1 MCARRRRFERMSEG
15 ETKKNPK
22 RKRVK
27 RLEKE
32 RKKERKTEEEE
43 GRNSTE
49 TVQKQSMPIKCFVA
63 LQWKIFSFVLWKF
76 SRRVEAAS
84 FSHSFIST
92 LDQCALFGKHEKRW
106 ESKYLQLKCCF
117 FYRQFVCKIFFYLNR
132 WVFWDIFDAF
142 LLFTFDMTGWLW
154 FYYGHFCHAFHF
166 KFHDSKLL
174 CYSKKSDLFGSFQW
188 VSSLWYIRYFEGSQR
203 RWYAHPCDRFEC
215 TMHISFF
222 NYLNKPPLS
231 WSQHKNRT
239 SKVDDTFRFN

>member
-1 MCARRRRFERMSEG
+1 MLKRRCARGDDGLKEWAG
-15 ETKKNPK
+15 AKQKKNPK

-106 ESKYLQLKCCF
+106 ESKYLQLKCWFFSVNSFARYF
-117 FYRQFVCKIFFYLNR
+117 FYMNR
-132 WVFWDIFDAF
+132 WVFFIWDIFDAF

-154 FYYGHFCHAFHF
+154 FYYGHFCNAFHSNF
-166 KFHDSKLL
+166 
-174 CYSKKSDLFGSFQW
+174 
-188 VSSLWYIRYFEGSQR
+188 
-203 RWYAHPCDRFEC
+203 
-215 TMHISFF
+215 MISNCCATPRNQICLDPF
-222 NYLNKPPLS
+222 NGFP
-231 WSQHKNRT
+231 
-239 SKVDDTFRFN
+239 VCDTFDTLKDLNAVGTFTLVTVLSAQCTYPFSTT

>member
-106 ESKYLQLKCCF
+106 ESKYLQLKCWF
-117 FYRQFVCKIFFYLNR
+117 FFRQFVCKIFFLFESMSFLRYI
-132 WVFWDIFDAF
+132 WCIFIVYIWYDGLTLILLWTF
-142 LLFTFDMTGWLW
+142 LS
-154 FYYGHFCHAFHF
+154 CI
-166 KFHDSKLL
+166 
-174 CYSKKSDLFGSFQW
+174 SFQISWFQTVVLLQEIRFVWILSMGFQSVIHSILWRISTPLVRSPLWPFW
-188 VSSLWYIRYFEGSQR
+188 VHNAHILFQLLKQTTTFLKPTQKSNKQSR
-203 RWYAHPCDRFEC
+203 RHL
-215 TMHISFF
+215 SF
-222 NYLNKPPLS
+222 
-231 WSQHKNRT
+231 
-239 SKVDDTFRFN
+239 

>member
-1 MCARRRRFERMSEG
+1 MCAKRRWFERMSGG

-43 GRNSTE
+43 GRNNTE

-92 LDQCALFGKHEKRW
+92 LDQSVCIIWQAWKTMRKQISSAEVLIFFSVNSFAR
-106 ESKYLQLKCCF
+106 YF
-117 FYRQFVCKIFFYLNR
+117 FYMNR
-132 WVFWDIFDAF
+132 WVFFIWDIFDAF

-154 FYYGHFCHAFHF
+154 FYYGHFCHAFHSNF
-166 KFHDSKLL
+166 
-174 CYSKKSDLFGSFQW
+174 
-188 VSSLWYIRYFEGSQR
+188 
-203 RWYAHPCDRFEC
+203 
-215 TMHISFF
+215 MISNCCATPRNQICLDPF
-222 NYLNKPPLS
+222 NGFP
-231 WSQHKNRT
+231 
-239 SKVDDTFRFN
+239 VCDTFDTLKDLNAVGTFTLVTVLSAQCTYPFSTT

>member
-1 MCARRRRFERMSEG
+1 MCARRRWFERMGGG

-43 GRNSTE
+43 GRNNTE

-92 LDQCALFGKHEKRW
+92 LDQ
-106 ESKYLQLKCCF
+106 S
-117 FYRQFVCKIFFYLNR
+117 VCIIWQAWKTMRKQISSAEVLIFFSVNSFASYFFIWIDEFFLFEIYLMHFYCLHLIWR
-132 WVFWDIFDAF
+132 VDFDFIMDIFVMHF
-142 LLFTFDMTGWLW
+142 IQISWFQTVVLLQEI
-154 FYYGHFCHAFHF
+154 
-166 KFHDSKLL
+166 KFVWILSMV
-174 CYSKKSDLFGSFQW
+174 FQS
-188 VSSLWYIRYFEGSQR
+188 VIHLI
-203 RWYAHPCDRFEC
+203 
-215 TMHISFF
+215 
-222 NYLNKPPLS
+222 L
-231 WSQHKNRT
+231 
-239 SKVDDTFRFN
+239 